1 MKKLLYEKETFDEF
15 KQIKILT
22 FRKDSNLIN
31 KKNKINI
38 SLNTNSNNTRNRV
51 NTIDNTYSTNSLA

>member
-1 MKKLLYEKETFDEF
+1 MKKLLDEKETFDEF
-15 KQIKILT
+15 QQIKILT